1 MVMQLGRH
9 TVKNTSNLQSAIG
22 LNVSEAEFYALCHGG
37 AHGLAMQAYLQDLG
51 LDVGVVVQSDSSSAK
66 AFTSRRGLGKQ
77 RHVQTR
83 FLWIQERVA
92 AGHLLIRK
100 IKGEDNCSDILTKAV
115 NAATLERHSKTMGL
129 QASKHSTLQKST
141 LARGTSK

>member
-1 MVMQLGRH
+1 MQLGSH

-37 AHGLAMQAYLQDLG
+37 AHGLGMQAYLRDLG
-51 LDVGVVVQSDSSSAK
+51 LFLDVVVQSDSSSAK
-66 AFTSRRGLGKQ
+66 SFASRRGLGKQ

-92 AGHLLIRK
+92 SGHLTIKK
-100 IKGEDNCSDILTKAV
+100 IKGESNCSDILTKTV
-115 NAATLERHSKTMGL
+115 AAPTLRKHAASMGL
-129 QASKHSTLQKST
+129 RDAAYSTLQKT
-141 LARGTSK
+141 TDG